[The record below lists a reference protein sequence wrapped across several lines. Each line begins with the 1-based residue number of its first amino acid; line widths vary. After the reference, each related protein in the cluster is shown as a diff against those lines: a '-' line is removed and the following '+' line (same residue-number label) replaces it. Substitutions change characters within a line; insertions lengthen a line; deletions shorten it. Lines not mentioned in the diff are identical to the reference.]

1 MRRAPRARVLERRRR
16 TGGGIMMFN
25 TANNLT
31 LARIG
36 VVPILVVML
45 SYPGKIMCLA
55 ATLVF
60 IAAAVTDVFDGYIAR
75 RFNLVTSLG
84 KFLDPLADKLLVASV
99 LIMLAGQGFIPA
111 WVAVVIICREIAVT
125 GLRAVAADMGV
136 VIAAD
141 AFGKLK
147 TVMQACALCPLILHY
162 PLYGFD
168 PQPLGTLLL
177 YVALV
182 LTLGSGVNYF
192 SNFYGA
198 ATRQGR

>member
-1 MRRAPRARVLERRRR
+1 MLLNP
-16 TGGGIMMFN
+16 
-25 TANNLT
+25 ANNLT

-45 SYPGKIMCLA
+45 SFPGRLMCLVSM
-55 ATLVF
+55 LLF
-60 IAAAVTDVFDGYIAR
+60 IAAAITDIFDGYLAR

-84 KFLDPLADKLLVASV
+84 KFLDPLADKFLVAST
-99 LIMLAGQGFIPA
+99 LIMLAGQGVIPA
-111 WVAVVIICREIAVT
+111 WVAVVIVCREIAVT

-147 TVMQACALCPLILHY
+147 TVLQAIALCPLILRY
-162 PLYGFD
+162 PWYGLD
-168 PQPLGTLLL
+168 PVPVGMVLL

-182 LTLGSGVNYF
+182 LTVGSGINYF
-192 SNFYGA
+192 SNFHGVMA
-198 ATRQGR
+198 KGGR

>member
-1 MRRAPRARVLERRRR
+1 
-16 TGGGIMMFN
+16 MMFN

-36 VVPILVVML
+36 VVPVLVVML
-45 SYPGKIMCLA
+45 SYPGRLVCLA
-55 ATLVF
+55 AMLLFV
-60 IAAAVTDVFDGYIAR
+60 AAAVTDVFDGYIAR

-84 KFLDPLADKLLVASV
+84 KFLDPLADKLLVGST
-99 LIMLAGQGFIPA
+99 LIMLAGEGFIPA
-111 WVAVVIICREIAVT
+111 WVAVVIICREMAVT

-147 TVMQACALCPLILHY
+147 TVVQAAALCPLILHY
-162 PLYGFD
+162 PWYDFD
-168 PQPLGTLLL
+168 PQPLGLTLL

-182 LTLGSGVNYF
+182 LTVGSGINYF
-192 SNFYGA
+192 YNFYGVV
-198 ATRQGR
+198 TRETR